1 MGGTTDVLGLRG
13 HHPSLDGK
21 EAIMV
26 EIRFEVETALS
37 PQRVRAGATDFSER
51 RPQIWS
57 GIDPEHFR
65 VHALGDGTAE
75 VTEGGREFGGIWV
88 ESTTTGLTRTGWS
101 LGCWTPTSSTPE
113 AGGSCW
119 SDRRLPVEA
128 GWSGPRSASPAV
140 SKDAW
145 WSWSSWSPAG
155 GSSVVTCSRPC
166 RTSRTR
172 RPQGPAGDP
181 LHAIDGPAA
190 PSRPIWLSS
199 CGSGCPLGTV
209 VDR

>member
-51 RPQIWS
+51 RPQIGPGSTRSTS
-57 GIDPEHFR
+57 GSTPL
-65 VHALGDGTAE
+65 ATAPRRSPRAAASS
-75 VTEGGREFGGIWV
+75 GGSGL

-101 LGCWTPTSSTPE
+101 LGCWTPTSSAPE
-113 AGGSCW
+113 AGGGRW